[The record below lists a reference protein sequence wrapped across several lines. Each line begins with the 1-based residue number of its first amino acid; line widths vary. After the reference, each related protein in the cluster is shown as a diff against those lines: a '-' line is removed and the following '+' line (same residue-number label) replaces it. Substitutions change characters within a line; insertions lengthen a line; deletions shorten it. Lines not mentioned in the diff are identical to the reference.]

1 MFQKRSILDDV
12 SIASPCPLKFEQM
25 TGDEKIR
32 FCDLCQLN
40 VYNVSQM
47 TRIEAEELL
56 NDKSDQVCLRLY
68 RRKDGTLIT
77 KDCPVG
83 KRFSDRI
90 KFKIRSIA
98 AVIVSFIG
106 SASALAQADS
116 KLLKEIGR
124 TEGPT
129 DMNLFEVSNVIDGRP
144 YLKRDKDGSP
154 IKTISRPYIDKGP
167 DTSAKDAF
175 DAAIKYEADKNYES
189 ALASYECSIDAFR
202 NSKNGYDAVFAK
214 MVAKRYATLLRLTKN
229 KKKAKAIE
237 REFSREKNK

>member
-12 SIASPCPLKFEQM
+12 SIASPCPVKFEQM

-83 KRFSDRI
+83 KGFSDRI

-98 AVIVSFIG
+98 AVIVSFI
-106 SASALAQADS
+106 STASAFAQSDS

-124 TEGPT
+124 SEGPT

-144 YLKRDKDGSP
+144 YLKRDKAGTP
-154 IKTISRPYIDKGP
+154 INTTSRPEIDNGP

-175 DAAIKYEADKNYES
+175 DAAIKY
-189 ALASYECSIDAFR
+189 
-202 NSKNGYDAVFAK
+202 
-214 MVAKRYATLLRLTKN
+214 
-229 KKKAKAIE
+229 
-237 REFSREKNK
+237 

>member
-12 SIASPCPLKFEQM
+12 SIASPCPVKFEQM

-98 AVIVSFIG
+98 AVIVSFI
-106 SASALAQADS
+106 STASAFAQSDS

-144 YLKRDKDGSP
+144 YIKRDKAGTS
-154 IKTISRPYIDKGP
+154 INTISRPYIDNGP

-189 ALASYECSIDAFR
+189 ALPSYECSIDAFR

-237 REFSREKNK
+237 REFCREKNK